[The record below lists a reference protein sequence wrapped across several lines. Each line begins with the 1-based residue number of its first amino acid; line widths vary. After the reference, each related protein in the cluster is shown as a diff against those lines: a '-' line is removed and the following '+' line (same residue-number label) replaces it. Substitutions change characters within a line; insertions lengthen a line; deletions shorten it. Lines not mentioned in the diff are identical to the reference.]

1 MHHLLAPKKAAPHA
15 PTSTLSMA
23 CPLIPAVIK
32 KNAALSPR
40 SLGDLI
46 VRSFLL
52 ALDFV
57 RLHIT
62 NSACFECSVLK
73 FFPRELWQTLQ
84 PNFRPDTSLDG
95 YQAQASVIG
104 VKRGFEDE
112 EDEAGPAKRT
122 AVGED
127 EDEGEA
133 DADEAALLEGD
144 DEGEE
149 EIMDDDFSE
158 DDDEMGG
165 DYNAEQYFD
174 DGEDDIGD
182 EDGGGGG
189 GDDEF

>member
-1 MHHLLAPKKAAPHA
+1 
-15 PTSTLSMA
+15 MA

-32 KNAALSPR
+32 GNGAPSPR
-40 SLGDLI
+40 SPDDLI
-46 VRSFLL
+46 VSSFLL
-52 ALDFV
+52 ALVFLPLWITDF
-57 RLHIT
+57 
-62 NSACFECSVLK
+62 ACFDCSVLK

-95 YQAQASVIG
+95 YQAQASVAG

-112 EDEAGPAKRT
+112 EDEAGPVKRT
-122 AVGED
+122 AAGED
-127 EDEGEA
+127 EEEGDA

-144 DEGEE
+144 DEEEE